1 MVSFCKIF
9 QENQNFESWSP
20 SLKLEYSHMLH
31 VGLDVGLDFTY
42 VFGKLLFTTVVGV
55 NVQGSIPDTYLK
67 SPDVLYLFTTQIY
80 TDIPYLFYHN
90 LNLQRCITQLYI
102 NQLILSKMK
111 ITLLNVVVVQLCR
124 IVRTTCRAQ
133 SWLLRILLTVDIHNW
148 E

>member
-55 NVQGSIPDTYLK
+55 NVQGPIPDTYLK
-67 SPDVLYLFTTQIY
+67 SPDVLLLFTTQIY

-90 LNLQRCITQLYI
+90 LNLQMHTEHLCLHLQCHKCKCANECVTHFQMRSQV
-102 NQLILSKMK
+102 QMLSV
-111 ITLLNVVVVQLCR
+111 IRSLDSLLNHYR
-124 IVRTTCRAQ
+124 
-133 SWLLRILLTVDIHNW
+133 S
-148 E
+148 